1 MFVLITG
8 ASGGL
13 GRAFAVECARRGYD
27 LLLTD
32 IDAQG
37 LAKAATGIR
46 RQYGVQVE
54 PYACDITDESAVD
67 GLIAFAQARGIAI
80 GMLFNVAGLDFEGA
94 FAKRSFADLSSIL
107 RVNIEATL
115 RITHKALTLRDEGR
129 DFHIVFVSSLASLY
143 PIPLKATY
151 AASKRFL
158 LDFSIALGEELK
170 PQGVHVLALC
180 PGGLST
186 RDDCLQAIAAQ
197 GFWGNVTTN
206 DIERVV
212 RRTVTKSLRG
222 KTLYI
227 PGVVNGIFSIA
238 ARVVPPRMIARLL
251 HKRWLDAQK
260 QWPRAGAAARA
271 IMAAKRNG
279 CIGRSFCYSALM
291 VFSWM
296 KRYVYPIVS
305 VRHNRISTHH
315 STPMPAEVPSQPY
328 LSRLRKK
335 YA

>member
-13 GRAFAVECARRGYD
+13 GRAFALECARRGCGLYV
-27 LLLTD
+27 TD

-37 LAKAATGIR
+37 LERAAVGIR
-46 RQYGVQVE
+46 RQYGVPVE
-54 PYACDITDESAVD
+54 TYACDITDDSAVD
-67 GLIAFAQARGIAI
+67 GLIQNAQDKGIAI

-94 FAKRSFADLSSIL
+94 FQKRSFNDLASIL

-115 RITHKALTLRDEGR
+115 RITHKALKLRDEKR
-129 DFHIVFVSSLASLY
+129 DFYIVFVSSLASLY

-186 RDDCLQAIAAQ
+186 REDCLQAIAAQ
-197 GFWGNVTTN
+197 GFWGNATTN
-206 DIERVV
+206 AIETVV
-212 RRTVTKSLRG
+212 CRTVSKSLRG

-227 PGVVNGIFSIA
+227 PGLVNNLLRFG
-238 ARVVPPRMIARLL
+238 ARLVPPSIIARML
-251 HKRWLDAQK
+251 HKRWLQAQQ
-260 QWPRAGAAARA
+260 QWLS
-271 IMAAKRNG
+271 
-279 CIGRSFCYSALM
+279 IG
-291 VFSWM
+291 
-296 KRYVYPIVS
+296 
-305 VRHNRISTHH
+305 N
-315 STPMPAEVPSQPY
+315 Q
-328 LSRLRKK
+328 
-335 YA
+335 

>member
-1 MFVLITG
+1 MMTNVLITG

-13 GRAFAVECARRGYD
+13 GRAFALECARRGFG

-37 LAKAATGIR
+37 LQKAAAGIR
-46 RQYGVQVE
+46 RQYAVPVE
-54 PYACDITDESAVD
+54 TYACDITNDAAVE
-67 GLIAFAQARGIAI
+67 GLIGLAADKGMALH
-80 GMLFNVAGLDFEGA
+80 MLFNVAGLDFEGA
-94 FAKRSFADLSSIL
+94 FQKRSFQDLASIL

-115 RITHKALTLRDEGR
+115 RITHRALQLRDPAR

-186 RDDCLQAIAAQ
+186 REDCLQAIAAQ
-197 GFWGNVTTN
+197 GFWGNATTN
-206 DIERVV
+206 DIEKVV
-212 RRTVTKSLRG
+212 RRTVARSLRG

-227 PGVVNGIFSIA
+227 PGLTNNLLRLG
-238 ARVVPPRMIARLL
+238 ARLVPPAVIARLL
-251 HKRWLDAQK
+251 HKRWLHAQA
-260 QWPRAGAAARA
+260 QWLPLDGQGDTGCATC
-271 IMAAKRNG
+271 RN
-279 CIGRSFCYSALM
+279 A
-291 VFSWM
+291 V
-296 KRYVYPIVS
+296 
-305 VRHNRISTHH
+305 
-315 STPMPAEVPSQPY
+315 
-328 LSRLRKK
+328 
-335 YA
+335 